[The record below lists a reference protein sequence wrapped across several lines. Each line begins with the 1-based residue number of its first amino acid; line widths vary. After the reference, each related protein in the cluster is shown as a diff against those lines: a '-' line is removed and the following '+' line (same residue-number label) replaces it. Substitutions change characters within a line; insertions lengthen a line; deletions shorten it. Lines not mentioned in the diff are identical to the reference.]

1 MDKVRYFTL
10 LATNHRHSFEVH
22 QQRHLFEN
30 QFHLVRLQ
38 CKQMTQYNALLKVVR
53 TWKKFSQVFLLN
65 VLPQTMLATK

>member
-38 CKQMTQYNALLKVVR
+38 CKQMTQYNAPLKVVR
-53 TWKKFSQVFLLN
+53 T
-65 VLPQTMLATK
+65 